1 MAVKKK
7 IELDDDLAEGLIS
20 TVNSKVGGDYPFKIA
35 SYLNDPDI
43 TADVNEF
50 VSTGSSMLDL
60 AISNRPNGGIP
71 VGRITEITG
80 LEASGKSL
88 LAAHII
94 ASTQKKGGIG
104 VYIDTE
110 SAVSREFFEA
120 IGVDVSKMIYASIE
134 TIEDVFLAVESIIE
148 KARRQQSDKVV
159 TIVVDSIMGASTKQ
173 EMEAEYDKDGYATA
187 KAIIISKA
195 MRKLT
200 NLVARQ
206 KIALILTN
214 QLRVKMGVSFGDAWT
229 TSGGKAIPFH
239 SSVRLR
245 LKAIGQITTVKDGV
259 KQIVG
264 VTTRAQVVKNRIGPP
279 QRSVD
284 YDIYYASGIDDY
296 GSWLSVLKQ
305 YKYVTQ
311 KGAWYEYTPINPV
324 TGEVQGDAVKFQSKD
339 FAAILENDSNLKKVI
354 YDNICSAYVMKY
366 NTKDFGIDD
375 VEISEDFVGEED

>member
-1 MAVKKK
+1 MALKKK
-7 IELDDDLAEGLIS
+7 IELDGSLADGLIS
-20 TVNSKVGGDYPFKIA
+20 IVNSKVGEGSPFKVA
-35 SYLNDPDI
+35 SYLDDPEIAADI
-43 TADVNEF
+43 TDF
-50 VSTGSSMLDL
+50 VSTGCSMLDL

-88 LAAHII
+88 MAAHLI
-94 ASTQKKGGIG
+94 ANTQKKGGIG

-110 SAVSREFFEA
+110 AAVSRQFFEA
-120 IGVDVSKMIYASIE
+120 IGIDVSTMIYASIE

-148 KARRQQSDKVV
+148 RVRRQQSDKIV

-206 KIALILTN
+206 KIALVLTN
-214 QLRVKMGVSFGDAWT
+214 QLRVRMGVSFGDPFT
-229 TSGGKAIPFH
+229 TSGGKGIPFH

-245 LKAIGQITTVKDGV
+245 LKQIGQITTMKDGV
-259 KQIVG
+259 KQTVG

-279 QRSVD
+279 QRTVD

-311 KGAWYEYTPINPV
+311 KGAWYEYTPVDPS
-324 TGEVQGDAVKFQSKD
+324 TGETKGEPVKFQSKD
-339 FAAILENDSNLKKVI
+339 FAAILESDSNLKQRI
-354 YDNICSAYVMKY
+354 YDNICSAYIMKY
-366 NTKDFGIDD
+366 NSKDFGIDD
-375 VEISEDFVGEED
+375 IEVSDDFIGEED